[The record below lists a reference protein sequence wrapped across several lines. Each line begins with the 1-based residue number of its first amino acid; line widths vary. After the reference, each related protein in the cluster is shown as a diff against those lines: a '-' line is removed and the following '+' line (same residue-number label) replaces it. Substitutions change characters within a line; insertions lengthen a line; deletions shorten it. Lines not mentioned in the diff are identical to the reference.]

1 MWPKKLK
8 SFTIHVALDFDLILS
23 LSLRLWTA
31 QVQVQN
37 FHVYDFCPLLWL
49 EDLILCSSSIGAEEI
64 VPPEETRAMTLRAVV
79 MVDQSP

>member
-8 SFTIHVALDFDLILS
+8 SFTIHVALGFDLTLS

-31 QVQVQN
+31 QVQVQK

-49 EDLILCSSSIGAEEI
+49 LLLSRFSRVQLC
-64 VPPEETRAMTLRAVV
+64 VTP
-79 MVDQSP
+79 

>member
-1 MWPKKLK
+1 MK
-8 SFTIHVALDFDLILS
+8 SFTIHVALGFDQTLS

-31 QVQVQN
+31 QVQVQK

-49 EDLILCSSSIGAEEI
+49 EDLILCSSPMGAEEV
-64 VPPEETRAMTLRAVV
+64 VPPEGTRATTLRAVV